1 MATIQLPPTRRTSDQ
16 SANAPPAQTRILG
29 STPQQFRA
37 NLQTPSFCLLKK
49 TFTQAV
55 TAAHETDLFISRGK
69 NKQEEPR

>member
-1 MATIQLPPTRRTSDQ
+1 MATIQLPHTRRTSDQ
-16 SANAPPAQTRILG
+16 SANAPPEQTRIPG
-29 STPQQFRA
+29 SAPQQFHA